1 MNVKSKQIRLF
12 ITPYCP
18 WCHKAERW
26 LREHGIGYQAID
38 VISDETAYAEMIAFS
53 GQAPAP
59 VIEVDGQILADFGP
73 EQLSDFWKRLE
84 DKDAHITSR

>member
-53 GQAPAP
+53 GYIKSHEGTFPTGALMTGTFTVKIA
-59 VIEVDGQILADFGP
+59 GT
-73 EQLSDFWKRLE
+73 
-84 DKDAHITSR
+84 ITKAAAA